1 MVSAV
6 SAHTPRIADLC
17 RTHGVRRLCL
27 FGSAARGQ
35 AGDAFGDIDFL
46 VVFDDLE
53 VGQYADAY
61 FGLLQSLEA
70 LLGRPVDLV
79 EEDAIENPYLRSSAD
94 GSRVVLYERA

>member
-6 SAHTPRIADLC
+6 SAHTSRIADLC
-17 RTHGVRRLCL
+17 RRHGVRRLCL

-35 AGDAFGDIDFL
+35 AGDTFGDIDFL

-53 VGQYADAY
+53 VGRYADAY

-70 LLGRPVDLV
+70 LLGHPVDLV
-79 EEDAIENPYLRSSAD
+79 EEATIENPYLRSSVD